1 MARFLGICGFTGGFL
16 LISPQ
21 LRQALI
27 DRAFESVALLH
38 QYSPFSYGVLALVA
52 FGGVSLAVMSGSKP
66 R

>member
-21 LRQALI
+21 LRQSLM
-27 DRAFESVALLH
+27 DRVFEGVALLH
-38 QYSPFSYGVLALVA
+38 QYSPYSYGAVALVV
-52 FGGVSLAVMSGSKP
+52 FGGVSLTVISGSKP